1 MLNIQ
6 KCRGNEHIHMEIIYH
21 LPITSEVRTNTNDF
35 LSVEV
40 SRMIKLHGR

>member
-1 MLNIQ
+1 
-6 KCRGNEHIHMEIIYH
+6 MEIIYH

-40 SRMIKLHGR
+40 SRMIKLHDR